1 MFCGSICN
9 EKYVSVYIYV
19 HLFWNVY
26 IYSRKV
32 WKMIWYV
39 TVLLKIICEFQ
50 DYVGFLKT
58 WLLLFSDIQQWVKT
72 KKPREEKSLFSS
84 QKK

>member
-1 MFCGSICN
+1 
-9 EKYVSVYIYV
+9 
-19 HLFWNVY
+19 
-26 IYSRKV
+26 
-32 WKMIWYV
+32 MIWYV
-39 TVLLKIICEFQ
+39 TVLLKVICEFQ